1 MPPSLGHLLGNMKE
15 QFLPALLERG
25 QAVLRS
31 RRFAL
36 LIALAA
42 IASVMATYITVT
54 QRGGD
59 VEIVYLLLNLDIVLL
74 LLLGTIVARRLVVL
88 WSRRKAGVAGA
99 RLHARFV
106 FIFGLLAAVPAI
118 LMAVFSAVFFYFGVQ
133 AWFNDRVK
141 TAVNESLQVAQAY
154 LSEHQ
159 QVMRADILAMA
170 NDMTREALVLND
182 NQRAMDQMVRTQS
195 YIRNLPEVVVFTS
208 VGKVLARSHLSFLPS
223 SLFISDDNLD
233 KAKSGEVVM
242 ITDPEDDENPVDDNR
257 LRALVKLNGFVDT
270 YLFVGRQVD
279 GQVLEHMETVE
290 KAVAE
295 YTALDGRRSQ
305 VQMSMT
311 LLFMAVSFL
320 LLLAAIWAG
329 FFLAEGMTQ
338 PIAALIRGAEKV
350 RKGDLSVRISETGR
364 EDEMDV
370 LARAF
375 NRMTHQIQSQRDELI
390 STNRILDERRRFTE
404 AVLAGASSGVV
415 GLDAEGRIT
424 LANARA
430 AQLLDYKFEALA
442 GQSFLD
448 ILPEA
453 APLLNGET
461 EKGQM
466 QIDLAQKRDA
476 SVRTL
481 LIRLTEPSDKSGDM
495 VVTFDDISALVT
507 AERKA
512 AWADVA
518 RRIAHEIKNPLTPI
532 QLSAERLRRRYLKQ
546 IKKDPEIFEECID
559 TIGRQVKDIG
569 RMVKSFS
576 AFARMPEPVK
586 QVENFLDIV
595 KDALVLQQQG
605 REKIKFDVQYPR
617 VKNVPVYCDRGQ
629 IGQVL
634 TNLIQ
639 NGVDAIADAGRKKG
653 EILVQIKYS
662 KKNNEVSVIVEDN
675 GTGLPDK
682 TQQELLEPYVT
693 TKQKGS
699 GLGLAIVKKI
709 LEDHDGG
716 ITLEGRGKKHGAR
729 AEIRLPLY
737 QENEA

>member
-1 MPPSLGHLLGNMKE
+1 MQTSLGHFWGNMKE
-15 QFLPALLERG
+15 QFLPRLAEPVRRIF
-25 QAVLRS
+25 RS
-31 RRFAL
+31 RRFAVL
-36 LIALAA
+36 VAVAA
-42 IASVMATYITVT
+42 VASVIATYVT
-54 QRGGD
+54 LTQHGGD
-59 VEIVYLLLNLDIVLL
+59 FEKVYLLLNLDIILL
-74 LLLGTIVARRLVVL
+74 LLLGAIVARRLATI
-88 WSRRKAGVAGA
+88 WSRRKQGVAGA
-99 RLHARFV
+99 QMHARFV

-118 LMAVFSAVFFYFGVQ
+118 LMAIFSAIFFYFGVQ
-133 AWFNDRVK
+133 SWFNDRVR
-141 TAVNESLQVAQAY
+141 TAVNESLHVAQAY
-154 LSEHQ
+154 LEEHQ

-170 NDMTREALVLND
+170 NDMTRESHILHD
-182 NQRAMDQMVRTQS
+182 SPEAMDSMIRTQS

-208 VGKVLARSHLSFLPS
+208 TGEILGRSHLSFLPA
-223 SLFISDDNLD
+223 SLFISDENLE
-233 KAKSGEVVM
+233 KARQGEVVM
-242 ITDPEDDENPVDDNR
+242 VKQDDEGR
-257 LRALVKLNGFVDT
+257 LRALAKLNGFVDT
-270 YLFVGRQVD
+270 YLFVGRLVD
-279 GQVLEHMETVE
+279 GKVLDHLETVE
-290 KAVAE
+290 RAVAE

-329 FFLAEGMTQ
+329 FSVAEGMTQ
-338 PIAALIRGAEKV
+338 PIAALIRGAE
-350 RKGDLSVRISETGR
+350 RIRGGDLSVKIAETGR

-375 NRMTHQIQSQRDELI
+375 NRMTHQIRSQRDELI

-404 AVLAGASSGVV
+404 AVLSGASSGVV
-415 GLDAEGRIT
+415 GLDGEGRIT

-430 AQLLDYKFEALA
+430 AELLDYDREALA
-442 GQSFLD
+442 GQVFTD

-453 APLLNGET
+453 ALLWDGEGG
-461 EKGQM
+461 KGSL
-466 QIDLAQKRDA
+466 QIDLPPTREAGP
-476 SVRTL
+476 RTL
-481 LIRLTEPSDKSGDM
+481 LIRLTDPSDEGGDR

-546 IKKDPEIFEECID
+546 IKKDPEIFEECTE
-559 TIGRQVKDIG
+559 TIVRQVKEIG

-586 QVENFLDIV
+586 AVENFMDIAKEAV
-595 KDALVLQQQG
+595 VLQQQA
-605 REKIKFDVQYPR
+605 REKISFKVKYPR
-617 VKNVPVYCDRGQ
+617 VKNIPVYCDRGQ
-629 IGQVL
+629 INQVL

-639 NGVDAIADAGRKKG
+639 NAVDAVTEAHQNGDG
-653 EILVQIKYS
+653 EIFLEVRQD
-662 KKNNEVSVIVEDN
+662 KKDGKLFVIIEDN
-675 GTGLPDK
+675 GAGFPEK

-709 LEDHDGG
+709 LEDHDGT
-716 ITLEGRGKKHGAR
+716 IMLDERDKNKRGAKV
-729 AEIRLPLY
+729 EIGLPLY
-737 QENEA
+737 REAKA

>member
-1 MPPSLGHLLGNMKE
+1 MLQPILGHFAGKMKE
-15 QFLPALLERG
+15 QFLPRLLERG

-36 LIALAA
+36 LIAVAA
-42 IASVMATYITVT
+42 VASVIATYVALT
-54 QRGGD
+54 QRGGN
-59 VEIVYLLLNLDIVLL
+59 VENIYLLLNLDIVLL
-74 LLLGTIVARRLVVL
+74 LLLGTIVARRLVKL

-99 RLHARFV
+99 KLHARFV

-182 NQRAMDQMVRTQS
+182 NHLAMDQMIQTQS

-208 VGKVLARSHLSFLPS
+208 AGKVLGRSHLSFLPS
-223 SLFISDDNLD
+223 SLFISDENLD
-233 KAKSGEVVM
+233 KAKTGAVVM
-242 ITDPEDDENPVDDNR
+242 ISDPEEDNR

-270 YLFVGRQVD
+270 YLFVGRLVD

-338 PIAALIRGAEKV
+338 PIAALIRGAKKV
-350 RKGDLSVRISETGR
+350 RKGDLSVRIPETGH

-375 NRMTHQIQSQRDELI
+375 NRMTHQIQSQRDELV

-430 AQLLDYKFEALA
+430 AQLLDYHFETLS
-442 GQSFLD
+442 GQNFLD
-448 ILPEA
+448 ILPDA
-453 APLLNGET
+453 APLLKGET

-546 IKKDPEIFEECID
+546 IKEDPEIFEECVD
-559 TIGRQVKDIG
+559 TIVRQVKDIG

-586 QVENFLDIV
+586 QRENFLDIV

-605 REKIKFDVQYPR
+605 HEKITFDIQYPR

-639 NGVDAIADAGRKKG
+639 NGVDAISEAGRKRG
-653 EILVQIKYS
+653 EISVQIKYS
-662 KKNNEVSVIVEDN
+662 KKSKEVSVVIEDN
-675 GTGLPDK
+675 GSGLPDK

-737 QENEA
+737 LENEA

>member
-1 MPPSLGHLLGNMKE
+1 MKE

-25 QAVLRS
+25 QAILRS
-31 RRFAL
+31 RRLAL

-42 IASVMATYITVT
+42 IASVLATYITVT
-54 QRGGD
+54 RRGGN
-59 VEIVYLLLNLDIVLL
+59 VESVYLLLNLDIVLL
-74 LLLGTIVARRLVVL
+74 LLLGTIVARRLAVL

-106 FIFGLLAAVPAI
+106 FIFGMLAAVPAI

-133 AWFNDRVK
+133 AWFNDRVR

-182 NQRAMDQMVRTQS
+182 NQRAMDQMIQTQS
-195 YIRNLPEVVVFTS
+195 YIRNLPEVVIFTS
-208 VGKVLARSHLSFLPS
+208 AGKVLGRSHLSFLPS
-223 SLFISDDNLD
+223 SLFISDENLN
-233 KAKSGEVVM
+233 KAKGGEVVM
-242 ITDPEDDENPVDDNR
+242 IADPEKDGEDSVDDNR

-329 FFLAEGMTQ
+329 FFLAEGMAR

-350 RKGDLSVRISETGR
+350 RKGDLSVRIPETGR
-364 EDEMDV
+364 EDEMDI

-375 NRMTHQIQSQRDELI
+375 NRMTHQIQSQRDELV
-390 STNRILDERRRFTE
+390 STNRILEERRRFTE
-404 AVLAGASSGVV
+404 AVLAGASSGVI
-415 GLDAEGRIT
+415 GLDADGRIT

-442 GQSFLD
+442 GQPFLD

-453 APLLNGET
+453 EPLLKGQT

-546 IKKDPEIFEECID
+546 IKEDPEIFEECID

-586 QVENFLDIV
+586 QAENFLDIV
-595 KDALVLQQQG
+595 KTALVLQQQG
-605 REKIKFDVQYPR
+605 HEKIKFDVQYPR

-639 NGVDAIADAGRKKG
+639 NGVDAIAEAGRKKG
-653 EILVQIKYS
+653 EILVQVKYS

-729 AEIRLPLY
+729 AEMRLPLY

>member
-1 MPPSLGHLLGNMKE
+1 MKE
-15 QFLPALLERG
+15 QFLSHLLERG

-31 RRFAL
+31 RRFAV

-42 IASVMATYITVT
+42 VASVMATYIAVT
-54 QRGGD
+54 QRGGN
-59 VEIVYLLLNLDIVLL
+59 VESVYVLLNLDIVLL
-74 LLLGTIVARRLVVL
+74 LLLGTIVARRLAAL
-88 WSRRKAGVAGA
+88 WSKRKAGVAGA

-182 NQRAMDQMVRTQS
+182 NQRAMDQMLQTQS
-195 YIRNLPEVVVFTS
+195 YIRNLPEVVIFTS
-208 VGKVLARSHLSFLPS
+208 AGKVLGRSHLSFLPS
-223 SLFISDDNLD
+223 SLFISDENMD
-233 KAKSGEVVM
+233 KAKTGEVVM
-242 ITDPEDDENPVDDNR
+242 IADPEEDNR

-305 VQMSMT
+305 MQMSMT

-329 FFLAEGMTQ
+329 FFLAEGMAQ

-350 RKGDLSVRISETGR
+350 RKGDLSVRIPETGQ
-364 EDEMDV
+364 EDEMDI

-375 NRMTHQIQSQRDELI
+375 NRMTHQIQSQRDELV

-430 AQLLDYKFEALA
+430 AQLLDYKFEALS
-442 GQSFLD
+442 GQIFLD

-546 IKKDPEIFEECID
+546 IKEDPEIFEECID

-576 AFARMPEPVK
+576 AFARMPDPVK

-605 REKIKFDVQYPR
+605 HEKIKFDVQYPR

-634 TNLIQ
+634 TNLVQ
-639 NGVDAIADAGRKKG
+639 NGVDAIAEAGRKKG
-653 EILVQIKYS
+653 EILVQVKHS
-662 KKNNEVSVIVEDN
+662 KKSGEVSVIVEDN

-693 TKQKGS
+693 TKRKGS

-737 QENEA
+737 LENEA